1 VWPARLVPC
10 RRQNSAVRR
19 AVLLLSCALLAACGS
34 SGSHRLTRE
43 EYARRADAI
52 CARYQHLTTALGT
65 PSTTR
70 QLAVVAGRTLRILDK
85 ATSELVRLRPPESEE
100 PLARQWLDSIAVL
113 RRDVVR
119 LRDRASAND
128 LLGVRRVVRPATRDN
143 RASDRLAARL
153 GMTVCSRG

>member
-1 VWPARLVPC
+1 V
-10 RRQNSAVRR
+10 
-19 AVLLLSCALLAACGS
+19 CAFVAACGS

-52 CARYQHLTTALGT
+52 CSRYQRLTTALAV

-70 QLAVVAGRTLRILDK
+70 QLGVVAGRTLRLLDK
-85 ATSELVRLRPPESEE
+85 ARSDLVRLRPPENEQL
-100 PLARQWLDSIAVL
+100 LARRWLDSIDLLRSDVL
-113 RRDVVR
+113 R

-128 LLGVRRVVRPATRDN
+128 LLGVRRVVRPASRHN
-143 RASDRLAARL
+143 RATDHLAARL